1 MPEGW
6 NDTIIVLI
14 PNVAKPE
21 QVKDLRPISL
31 CNVLYKLVSKVLA
44 NRLKVILPEVISL
57 SQSAFVPG
65 RLICDNILVAN
76 ELTHYMRNKRK
87 GKEGYAAIKLD
98 MSKAYDRVEWAFLRD
113 MMVKLGFRENWID
126 LIMKCVSSVSYRVRV
141 NGNLSDRFTLERGL
155 RQGDPL
161 SPYLFL
167 ICAEGFSA
175 LLNQA
180 EEEGRIEGVK
190 VCQNAPSVSHLL
202 FADDSLI
209 LFRANRDDALQLQRI
224 LDVYEECSGQ
234 TIYRD
239 KSAIM
244 FSPNT
249 SSTDKGVVMEALN
262 SEHTERNDERE
273 ISGTTSFCGTKQE
286 KGLFLSEG

>member
-1 MPEGW
+1 M
-6 NDTIIVLI
+6 
-14 PNVAKPE
+14 A
-21 QVKDLRPISL
+21 
-31 CNVLYKLVSKVLA
+31 Y
-44 NRLKVILPEVISL
+44 
-57 SQSAFVPG
+57 
-65 RLICDNILVAN
+65 

-98 MSKAYDRVEWAFLRD
+98 MSKAYDWVEWAFLRD
-113 MMVKLGFRENWID
+113 MMVKLGFRENWTD

-167 ICAEGFSA
+167 IYAEGFSA

-180 EEEGRIEGVK
+180 EEEGRIEGEK

-234 TIYRD
+234 TINRD

-262 SEHTERNDERE
+262 IQRETMNERYLGLPVFVGQSRKKVFSYLKDRVWKHILGWKEKMLSRAGKE
-273 ISGTTSFCGTKQE
+273 VLIKAVAQAIPTFAMGCFDITKDLCDQISTMICKYW
-286 KGLFLSEG
+286 